1 MNTHAPSRILTAGI
15 FGAFSLIASQ
25 PLLAIEPPPDNAK
38 PPEALVDGAAKID
51 EVPAKLA
58 FIGVVTAAL
67 PEMVADHVNLEP
79 GIGIIIRTVMPKSP
93 ADLAG
98 LKVND
103 IILNINETAV
113 NDPEAFSEKIRSL
126 KIGEKIKLK
135 TIQKGK
141 STHLEVTLAERPA
154 DAIAGV
160 PNQEPLIEG
169 IQGNQAQLMRDLI
182 ERNLGAL
189 GEGGIEEMIIP
200 DLLADERFKLLRER
214 MNGGLDVAPGIQIE
228 PGNLQFQGQAT
239 MRMMDEQ
246 GSIEI
251 KSNGDN
257 KEVTVRDQANK
268 VIWSGPWDTDQDKAA
283 APDEIRNRIEKL
295 NIQRGGGLRFELKR

>member
-1 MNTHAPSRILTAGI
+1 MNTHAPSRIITASI

-25 PLLAIEPPPDNAK
+25 SALAIEPPPDNAK
-38 PPEALVDGAAKID
+38 PPEALVDEAAKID
-51 EVPAKLA
+51 KVPAKLP
-58 FIGVVTAAL
+58 FIGVVTASL

-79 GIGIIIRTVMPKSP
+79 GIGVIIRTVMPKSP
-93 ADLAG
+93 ADLTG

-103 IILNINETAV
+103 IILNINDTAV

-141 STHLEVTLAERPA
+141 STNLEVTLAERPA
-154 DAIAGV
+154 DAIAGE
-160 PNQEPLIEG
+160 PDQEPLLEG
-169 IQGNQAQLMRDLI
+169 IQGNQAQLLRDLI

-214 MNGGLDVAPGIQIE
+214 MNGELDVAPRIQLE

>member
-1 MNTHAPSRILTAGI
+1 MNTHAPSRIITASI

-25 PLLAIEPPPDNAK
+25 SALAIEPPPDNAK
-38 PPEALVDGAAKID
+38 PPEALVDEAAKID
-51 EVPAKLA
+51 KVPAKLP
-58 FIGVVTAAL
+58 FIGVVTASL

-79 GIGIIIRTVMPKSP
+79 GIGVIIRTVMPKSP
-93 ADLAG
+93 ADLTG

-103 IILNINETAV
+103 IILNINDTAV

-141 STHLEVTLAERPA
+141 STNLEATLAERPA
-154 DAIAGV
+154 DAIAGE
-160 PNQEPLIEG
+160 PDQEPLLEG
-169 IQGNQAQLMRDLI
+169 IQGNQAQLLRDLI

-214 MNGGLDVAPGIQIE
+214 MNGELDVAPRIQIE